1 MSYTDIYYEKSENP
15 VFCYRSALCVYEE
28 TLQSGVLISSGY
40 NAGGYVLNTLKNC
53 PSRLDRYAFSEP
65 SAFNI
70 ELDGQSI
77 DHGLEFV
84 DFCESR
90 TDDGSINATLTLDST
105 LKPVRLRIH
114 TLIDGTHMFSRYIE
128 IENLSDKPMNLSRLC
143 VLSGGLESMKKA
155 ELTNCRDIRK
165 YYSLGYFDR
174 DAWGREG
181 EFSWHDLNPCMTSV
195 DFRFGRDRFRHPL
208 LFLRNNVTGTFFF
221 SQIEWTAGC
230 RYSVDYRTD
239 SENNDT
245 SVSLKAEI
253 ISHKPLTVIEGGET
267 FVTPTVHMGVVSG
280 DLDDAVNEMHA
291 HIRKSVLCESE
302 ADPTACLVGAG
313 MGAEH
318 DMSVQTT
325 KEYIDQMSEMG
336 AEVFIIDAGWVC
348 PPGEEMQWGDYNG
361 INVQNEDR
369 YPNGL
374 KELSDYCREKGMR
387 FALWVDIE
395 RLGRL
400 SPVYLD
406 HPEWR
411 AENIFGEKSHNLLD
425 LSKPDAAL
433 WAEEELARIIE
444 EYNVELL
451 RVDHNISY
459 REYFTVRDGE
469 CLSIKHFNAIHRIYD
484 NLHKRFPKVIFEN
497 CAGGGGRTD
506 LAMMKSFN
514 HTWVSDWQ
522 KVPHSVMITNG
533 MTMALPPERVDRL
546 FAGMGC
552 HTVGSLDAHMR
563 NVMLTH
569 MSLNVIAPTDV
580 RINSDQM
587 NFVRHSVD
595 VYKNFIRPF
604 LPTSKI
610 YHHTPDVAKSLDD
623 GFCTLEVAS
632 SDRTKAAIAL
642 FTLTMP
648 KDNRFTVIPKGIS
661 ASYDYKVTFD
671 NSGDIFILSGYEI
684 LSKGITALIPS
695 ALRSEL
701 ILLEAVK

>member
-28 TLQSGVLISSGY
+28 TMQSGVLISSGY

-84 DFCESR
+84 DFCENR
-90 TDDGSINATLTLDST
+90 TDDGSIKAVLTLDST
-105 LKPVRLRIH
+105 LKPVRLKIH

-128 IENLSDKPMNLSRLC
+128 IENLSDRPMNLSRLC

-174 DAWGREG
+174 DGWGREG
-181 EFSWHDLNPCMTSV
+181 EFSWQDLNPCMTSV

-239 SENNDT
+239 SENNNT

-291 HIRKSVLCESE
+291 HIRKSVLCEKE

-325 KEYIDQMSEMG
+325 KEYIDQMAEMG

-348 PPGEEMQWGDYNG
+348 PPDKEMQWGDYNG
-361 INVQNEDR
+361 INVQNDDR

-395 RLGRL
+395 KLGKF
-400 SPVYLD
+400 SPVYKE

-411 AENIFGEKSHNLLD
+411 AENIFGEKSHSLLD
-425 LSKPDAAL
+425 LSKPDAAA

-469 CLSIKHFNAIHRIYD
+469 CLSVKHFNAIHRIYD

-552 HTVGSLDAHMR
+552 HTVGSLHAHMR

-587 NFVRHSVD
+587 NFVRHSVN

-623 GFCTLEVAS
+623 GFCSLEVAS
-632 SDRTKAAIAL
+632 DDRTKAAVAL

-648 KDNRFTVIPKGIS
+648 KDNRFTVIPKGINS
-661 ASYDYKVTFD
+661 SYDYKVTFD
-671 NSGDIFILSGYEI
+671 NSGDIITLSGYEI
-684 LSKGITALIPS
+684 ITKGITALIPS
-695 ALRSEL
+695 ALHSEL
-701 ILLEAVK
+701 VLIEAIK